1 MTYNIKFDKK
11 NSNSLIIKK
20 DGKVINYICC
30 PPCKSGCDIISFD
43 KPIIK
48 GYTYNFDGLIIMTSQ
63 IKFLWFNKTSR
74 KVFYKDVLLDSIIY

>member
-1 MTYNIKFDKK
+1 MIYNIKFDKK

-43 KPIIK
+43 KPINK
-48 GYTYNFDGLIIMTSQ
+48 GYIYNFDGLI
-63 IKFLWFNKTSR
+63 TSR